1 MLAVEELVLVKIV
14 AVVEEL
20 VLEGVLLVV
29 VEELMVEGGW
39 SACEVDFDVSID
51 DGSNVEFCGSS
62 DVVGS
67 CDVCKV

>member
-1 MLAVEELVLVKIV
+1 MLAVEGLVLVKLV
-14 AVVEEL
+14 VVVEEL

-39 SACEVDFDVSID
+39 SACKVEFDGSID

-62 DVVGS
+62 YGVGS